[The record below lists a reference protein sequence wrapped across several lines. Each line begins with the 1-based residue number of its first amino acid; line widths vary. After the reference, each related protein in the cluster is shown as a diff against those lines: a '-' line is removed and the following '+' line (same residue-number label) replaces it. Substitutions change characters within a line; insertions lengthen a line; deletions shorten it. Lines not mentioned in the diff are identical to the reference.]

1 MCVLISGGPGSGC
14 TSTAKLLGDR
24 LGIPVLD
31 SDSFFHKPTN
41 PPFQEQYSPVERR
54 RLLSE
59 ALAQSSDWILSGSI
73 ATWDVDLP
81 TIHFGVFM
89 DIPKKVRMRRLE
101 LRERERFGDRIDV
114 GGDMH
119 TEKTLFMEWALAYE
133 DRSGRTRNR
142 VMDRDFLIGHCDHF
156 IEVRHSQ
163 SLEEITSKIQ
173 SILANPT
180 KRRTSSGGSGPE

>member
-81 TIHFGVFM
+81 TIHFGVCM

-101 LRERERFGDRIDV
+101 LRERDRFGICTQR
-114 GGDMH
+114 
-119 TEKTLFMEWALAYE
+119 KRFLW
-133 DRSGRTRNR
+133 SGRWHTKT
-142 VMDRDFLIGHCDHF
+142 V
-156 IEVRHSQ
+156 
-163 SLEEITSKIQ
+163 LEEPATESWTEIS
-173 SILANPT
+173 
-180 KRRTSSGGSGPE
+180 